1 MLKSTRKL
9 VLNCFSTKE
18 LKEELKRRAEL
29 VKAQKEEEMK
39 TALRC
44 RNCKHCHSNPN
55 VPDWCRDTYLI
66 CEVRT
71 WGKKNRNY
79 NVKPSTKA
87 CELFERKEQ

>member
-1 MLKSTRKL
+1 MLKLIRKL
-9 VLNCFSTKE
+9 VLSAFTTKE

-44 RNCKHCHSNPN
+44 RNCNHCIPDPN
-55 VPDWCRDTYLI
+55 VPDWCRGSYLI

-71 WGKKNRNY
+71 WGKKKRNY
-79 NVKPSTKA
+79 SVQPSTKA
-87 CELFERKEQ
+87 CKLFERK

>member
-1 MLKSTRKL
+1 MLKLIRKR
-9 VLNCFSTKE
+9 VLNAFTTKE

-44 RNCKHCHSNPN
+44 RNCKHCTPHPKGFNFYH
-55 VPDWCRDTYLI
+55 CA
-66 CEVRT
+66 VRT
-71 WGKKNRNY
+71 YGKTNY
-79 NVKPSTKA
+79 NYSVKPSTKA